1 MDAAKKI
8 PKAIILFPVFI
19 PAVIVTLLLVIGTIS
34 NPELAGEVFSST
46 LAFITTNF
54 GWFYM
59 LSVAFFL
66 VFIVGIAMTP
76 WGSIKLGPDHAEPQ
90 YSFPAWFAM
99 LFSAGY
105 GIALLF
111 FGVAEPVLHYAS
123 PPAGAGE
130 TVDAA
135 KQAMQIAFFHWGF
148 HIWAIYGLTGLV
160 LAYFSFRHGLPLSM
174 RSALYPIIGERI
186 YGPIG
191 HVVDVFAILGTLFGI
206 ATTLGLSVT
215 QINAGINYLWPS
227 IPISINVQIIAI
239 AIITGLAI
247 CSVVAGLDKGVKNLS
262 LLNMI
267 LAIGLMLF
275 VFLVGPTIFIIE
287 TFLQNTG
294 SYLNNIIERTFN
306 LQAYSRSDWIGNWTL
321 FIFGWTIAWSP
332 FVGLFIAK
340 ISRGRTIRQ
349 FVFGVMFVPT
359 IFTFLWFS
367 VFGDTALHM
376 IMVEGYTSLIS
387 DVQADNAIALFKL
400 FELLPMTSIASFLA
414 VVLIITFFVT
424 SSDSGSLVIDSLAA
438 GGALHTPVWQ
448 RVFWASIEG
457 VVASALLLAGGLSAL
472 QTMTI
477 ASALPFAIIMMIAAL
492 GMWRAL
498 VIEGH
503 HETSL
508 QSHMQGSRLASNAGP
523 GLWKKRL
530 AGMVS
535 FPSREEVDDFMNTTV
550 LKAMRRVQRELS
562 GQEWAAEVHTDEA
575 HSRLYLEVIKDD
587 QVDFIY
593 EIRAVGY
600 AMPAFALTEGPEAD
614 EQYYRA
620 RCSCAA
626 AASITTSTDTTRRTS
641 SATYSISSKSTCT
654 SCTSRRAACRGR
666 WPSTTKCSPTTKTR
680 PSRKRAENLAASGRT
695 EADRACRLRKAP
707 ECACAY
713 SADFIY
719 IDRGAS
725 ADSET

>member
-1 MDAAKKI
+1 MDAARKL

-186 YGPIG
+186 HGPIG
-191 HVVDVFAILGTLFGI
+191 HVVDIFAILGTLFGI

-247 CSVVAGLDKGVKNLS
+247 
-262 LLNMI
+262 
-267 LAIGLMLF
+267 
-275 VFLVGPTIFIIE
+275 
-287 TFLQNTG
+287 
-294 SYLNNIIERTFN
+294 
-306 LQAYSRSDWIGNWTL
+306 
-321 FIFGWTIAWSP
+321 
-332 FVGLFIAK
+332 
-340 ISRGRTIRQ
+340 
-349 FVFGVMFVPT
+349 
-359 IFTFLWFS
+359 
-367 VFGDTALHM
+367 
-376 IMVEGYTSLIS
+376 
-387 DVQADNAIALFKL
+387 
-400 FELLPMTSIASFLA
+400 
-414 VVLIITFFVT
+414 
-424 SSDSGSLVIDSLAA
+424 
-438 GGALHTPVWQ
+438 
-448 RVFWASIEG
+448 
-457 VVASALLLAGGLSAL
+457 
-472 QTMTI
+472 
-477 ASALPFAIIMMIAAL
+477 
-492 GMWRAL
+492 
-498 VIEGH
+498 
-503 HETSL
+503 
-508 QSHMQGSRLASNAGP
+508 
-523 GLWKKRL
+523 
-530 AGMVS
+530 
-535 FPSREEVDDFMNTTV
+535 
-550 LKAMRRVQRELS
+550 
-562 GQEWAAEVHTDEA
+562 
-575 HSRLYLEVIKDD
+575 
-587 QVDFIY
+587 
-593 EIRAVGY
+593 
-600 AMPAFALTEGPEAD
+600 
-614 EQYYRA
+614 
-620 RCSCAA
+620 
-626 AASITTSTDTTRRTS
+626 
-641 SATYSISSKSTCT
+641 
-654 SCTSRRAACRGR
+654 
-666 WPSTTKCSPTTKTR
+666 
-680 PSRKRAENLAASGRT
+680 
-695 EADRACRLRKAP
+695 
-707 ECACAY
+707 
-713 SADFIY
+713 
-719 IDRGAS
+719 
-725 ADSET
+725 